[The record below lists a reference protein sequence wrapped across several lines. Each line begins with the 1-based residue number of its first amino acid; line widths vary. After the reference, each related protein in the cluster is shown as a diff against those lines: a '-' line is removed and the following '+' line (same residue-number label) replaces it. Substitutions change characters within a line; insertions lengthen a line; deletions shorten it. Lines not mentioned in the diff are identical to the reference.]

1 MAAELVLAR
10 LAACCAHPAAAW
22 DRLAPSGRMVL
33 VAAYVGVSYLTVLT
47 VLLVAG

>member
-1 MAAELVLAR
+1 MAVELVLAR

-22 DRLAPSGRMVL
+22 DRLAPSGRLVL

-47 VLLVAG
+47 VLLVAR